1 MVGDPGVGKTAIAEG
16 IARKIFE
23 KKVPKFIQD
32 HQVYTLDISA
42 LLAGSKISR
51 RFRRAYQGSVV
62 CARTQRQDHSVY

>member
-1 MVGDPGVGKTAIAEG
+1 MVGEPGVGKTAIAEG

-42 LLAGSKISR
+42 LLAGSVSIAVILKN
-51 RFRRAYQGSVV
+51 ALKQ
-62 CARTQRQDHSVY
+62 CLKLH